1 MMKFP
6 ISQAGA
12 ALLRAVLT
20 RAGATREAIRL
31 VGYKATDW
39 QSLTFDGERHEL
51 ELRVPGPDG
60 EVVARRLIDG
70 LDEHEFDVNGQI
82 VADIGGHAGVPDRS
96 GAVDV
101 RIEAL
106 TIAA

>member
-1 MMKFP
+1 MP
-6 ISQAGA
+6 R
-12 ALLRAVLT
+12 LL
-20 RAGATREAIRL
+20 
-31 VGYKATDW
+31 
-39 QSLTFDGERHEL
+39 
-51 ELRVPGPDG
+51 P
-60 EVVARRLIDG
+60 VASSMR